1 MGKRRRGI
9 RAGRLWVALAVCA
22 AALGGGAALTGGA
35 GAMREPAGANVV
47 VILADD
53 LSNNLVPY
61 MRNVKAMSRDGANF
75 TNYYVTDSLCCP
87 SRSSIFTGEFPHN
100 THVLANKPPMGGVQS
115 FNQHG
120 GRQAVYAKT
129 LQGAGYETG
138 MMGKYINGYESD
150 DPEPPYWDEWDVVGQ
165 RGTAEYGYRFN
176 QNGDVSKLFGFK
188 PQDYLVR
195 RLQTRADDFIHTTA
209 ETNEPFVLE
218 VAPYAT
224 HSADPGQGHRNP
236 DIRPFFTVPDPRDD
250 SHAACA
256 HLKVPRTPN
265 YDARNVNPPS
275 WLGHAAQRPLTKDQ
289 KHTLDRQFCKRAET
303 AKSLDRLVGSV
314 ETAVEDAG
322 VADNTYVIFTS
333 DNGFHTGQHRLLAGK
348 MTAFETDI
356 RVPLIVTGPGIQPGT
371 TIDQLAENI
380 DLAPTLEE
388 IAGTTPPE
396 SVDGH
401 SLLGLLHG
409 TADTATWRRR
419 LLVEHRHATK
429 ANEGPDKQPPQS
441 GDPTSYRAVRGP
453 DYLYVRYQAEHG
465 HAPEHEYYALGQNP
479 NEIVNTYKRL
489 SQSRR
494 ATLDSQLDDLRT
506 CAGAA
511 CWTRAGGG

>member
-1 MGKRRRGI
+1 MI
-9 RAGRLWVALAVCA
+9 RAALAICA
-22 AALGGGAALTGGA
+22 VAVGAGAFTGGA
-35 GAMREPAGANVV
+35 GAAREPAGPNVV

-53 LSNNLVPY
+53 LSNDLIPY
-61 MRNVKAMSRDGANF
+61 MRNVKEMRRDGADF

-87 SRSSIFTGEFPHN
+87 SRSSIFTGELPHN
-100 THVLANKPPMGGVQS
+100 THVLENKPPMGGVQS

-120 GRQAVYAKT
+120 GQEAVYAKT
-129 LQGAGYETG
+129 LQGAGYTTG
-138 MMGKYINGYESD
+138 MMGKYLNGYEAG
-150 DPEPPYWDEWDVVGQ
+150 DPEPPYWNEWDVVGK
-165 RGTAEYGYRFN
+165 RGTAEYGYQFN
-176 QNGDVSKLFGFK
+176 QNGSVSKRFGFK

-195 RLQTRADDFIHTTA
+195 RLTTRADHFIGATA
-209 ETNEPFVLE
+209 ATGNPFTLE

-224 HSADPGQGHRNP
+224 HNADPGQGHRDP

-250 SHAACA
+250 SNAACA
-256 HLKVPRTPN
+256 HLKVPRTPAYN
-265 YDARNVNPPS
+265 ARNVNPPS
-275 WLGHAAQRPLTKDQ
+275 WLHTKPLSKQD

-303 AKSLDRLVGSV
+303 AMSLDRLVGSV
-314 ETAVEDAG
+314 ESAVQDAG
-322 VADNTYVIFTS
+322 VANNTYVVFTS

-388 IAGTTPPE
+388 IAGATPPGT
-396 SVDGH
+396 VDGQ

-409 TADTATWRRR
+409 TADTATWRKR

-453 DYLYVRYQAEHG
+453 GYLYVRYKPIQG
-465 HAPEHEYYALGQNP
+465 RAPEHEYYALGNHP
-479 NEIVNTYKRL
+479 SEDELDNTYAHL
-489 SQSRR
+489 SQARR
-494 ATLDSQLDDLRT
+494 DTLDSQLNDLRT
-506 CAGAA
+506 CAGAE